1 MHRIVDGI
9 QVELTP
15 AEEAE
20 VIAERAAARA
30 ELDAQEAA
38 KAAKLALCAT
48 RLADVPADADLGQLR
63 AIVQCLIEEMRGD

>member
-20 VIAERAAARA
+20 VIAERAA
-30 ELDAQEAA
+30 LDAQEAA